1 MRKRRR
7 SGSPERV
14 EIRETALG
22 KRARRASDSAVS
34 PVNAQSKP
42 KSSIRWGR
50 QQRNGYPSPDHQVR
64 VTRRS
69 SRRSAQLSDVNG
81 EHHVAVPAA
90 AAVAG
95 VSSSRAVRRCRRFG
109 ALPAEPNDCGASRT
123 SMEDDDVDDDDD
135 DDDDASGDGEVEVA
149 AASPAAVQADAA
161 REVRVSVT
169 TAKPQAEWWSVGSG
183 MSHRPKRRAAVN
195 RDAYAARDAF
205 LGTFP
210 GKPTQLSPGRSDSVG
225 SSGAGVAAG
234 WKKTW
239 R

>member
-14 EIRETALG
+14 ELRETAPG

-34 PVNAQSKP
+34 PVKAQSNP

-81 EHHVAVPAA
+81 EHLVAVPAA

-123 SMEDDDVDDDDD
+123 SMEDDDDDD
-135 DDDDASGDGEVEVA
+135 DDDDASGDEEVDVA

-169 TAKPQAEWWSVGSG
+169 TAKPQAKWWSAGSS

-210 GKPTQLSPGRSDSVG
+210 GKHTQLSPGRSDSVG
-225 SSGAGVAAG
+225 NSDAGAAAG